1 MKVKKYLMNLLTQ
14 YEALVP
20 KKEKIFLASRKE
32 KPEVGDLRRLETFPP
47 IYLLVVDRVD
57 FYNETLFKCVV
68 LTEEVELG
76 YLGGTP
82 LLLLDELKTLL
93 VTLPLWVYL
102 LEDFLQNYSTKL
114 IYVDEKKR
122 KEALEYALTRK
133 IPLGTV
139 QGEYIELVAKRLA
152 PYNTESLLTFFEA
165 LEKEDVQLIELD
177 QNYFKPYEGYQY
189 AFAATSRGVLKGSNW
204 FGIIERLKEQAKL
217 ILYLPQEYIG
227 LKVKIKL
234 SNQILFEGILETDKI
249 ILENLP
255 LFSDYSF
262 LEEELDVQV

>member
-1 MKVKKYLMNLLTQ
+1 MKAEKYLLNLLNQ
-14 YEALVP
+14 YKSFIPKEEKLLLVS
-20 KKEKIFLASRKE
+20 EKE

-47 IYLLVVDRVD
+47 IYFVVVGKID

-82 LLLLDELKTLL
+82 LILLDELKTLL

-102 LEDFLQNYSTKL
+102 LEDFLQKYSTKL
-114 IYVDEKKR
+114 IYVDEEKR
-122 KEALEYALTRK
+122 EEVLEYALTRK
-133 IPLGTV
+133 IPLETV
-139 QGEYIELVAKRLA
+139 QGRYIELVAKRLA
-152 PYNTESLLTFFEA
+152 PYNTESLLTFFES
-165 LEKEDVQLIELD
+165 LEKEDVQLIEVN
-177 QNYFKPYEGYQY
+177 QNYFKLYEDYQY
-189 AFAATSRGVLKGSNW
+189 ALAATSKNVLKGSNW
-204 FGIIERLKEQAKL
+204 FGIIERLEEQARL

-227 LKVKIKL
+227 LKVKIRL
-234 SNQILFEGILETDKI
+234 GNQILFEGILETDKI
-249 ILENLP
+249 ILKNLP